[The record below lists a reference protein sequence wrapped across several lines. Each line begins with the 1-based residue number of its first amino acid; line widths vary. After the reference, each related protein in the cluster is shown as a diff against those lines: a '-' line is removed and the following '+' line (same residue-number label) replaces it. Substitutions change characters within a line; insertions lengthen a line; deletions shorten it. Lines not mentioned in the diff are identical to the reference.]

1 MQLFLP
7 LNAKLFKIHFTEDR
21 KLSLWNSL
29 VEKNTIEIAKTLHY
43 YYFFCLF
50 ISFSQHFVFRST
62 ITLHEMHSSF
72 QVTEIN
78 KNAIH
83 NLLA

>member
-7 LNAKLFKIHFTEDR
+7 LNAKPFKIHFTGDR
-21 KLSLWNSL
+21 KLSVWNSL
-29 VEKNTIEIAKTLHY
+29 VEKKTQIKLQKD
-43 YYFFCLF
+43 FIIIIFCLF

-72 QVTEIN
+72 QVKEIN